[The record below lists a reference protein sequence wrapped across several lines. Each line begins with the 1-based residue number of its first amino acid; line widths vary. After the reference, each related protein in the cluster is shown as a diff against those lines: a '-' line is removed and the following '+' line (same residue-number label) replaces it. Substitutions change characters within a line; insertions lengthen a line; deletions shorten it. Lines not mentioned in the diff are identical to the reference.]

1 MEFKIGDIVKLNIKK
16 KKYLSGFET
25 GDICKIGKVDKR
37 DSFDKSYHIYRLR
50 DNHFG
55 WAREDELELAKEKI
69 TIHSTGIS
77 ISDYPT
83 VDALR
88 YAVNKMQ
95 EPIEYDAKCLG
106 IYNKGEKYMKI
117 LEIYEK
123 RKKEEIYKKT
133 DELVENIKSEDKV
146 QKIIQE
152 TENQLNVMLDRTEL
166 NPIFL
171 NNKDLYEEET
181 ENKIKEVKV
190 ESEKKIKKLNELIEE
205 IKAQLEITENY
216 DQKMCILVR
225 YGVLNEQW
233 KIDDGK
239 EEENKSVKRKVK

>member
-1 MEFKIGDIVKLNIKK
+1 MKFKVGDIVGLDIKSK
-16 KKYLSGFET
+16 VCLSGFET
-25 GDICKIGKVDKR
+25 GDICKVLEVLDDESKQ
-37 DSFDKSYHIYRLR
+37 YRISNSNTSGYA
-50 DNHFG
+50 D
-55 WAREDELELAKEKI
+55 EDELELAENKNHN
-69 TIHSTGIS
+69 TFNRYY
-77 ISDYPT
+77 ISDYHT

-95 EPIEYDAKCLG
+95 ESVEYDAKCLG

-216 DQKMCILVR
+216 DQKLCILVR